1 MNWRKN
7 FTVKVVF
14 ELKHGQEITVDFVL
28 KSGTILTSKQNDINS
43 RYIIASITN
52 NGESIVIPNGAK
64 ATLNIRR
71 SDNAKKC
78 YLTTIENNKVKGF
91 LSSWA
96 VELEGQL
103 LCDISI
109 IDNEEKLTTTSFA
122 IRVEEA
128 CCTSEDIEDATS
140 EDIITN
146 ILSELTEIENT
157 IGEWQKQITS
167 DSITIQNEEW
177 VYNASTNKYEYTVN
191 NNDVTP
197 QTYIIANDYEGLLLE
212 GDVISNDNSYTIT
225 APVKPTGAVTLLL
238 IFLKGGG
245 INERTI

>member
-1 MNWRKN
+1 M
-7 FTVKVVF
+7 
-14 ELKHGQEITVDFVL
+14 KHGQHINLDFVL
-28 KSGTILTSKQNDINS
+28 KWNTILLAKQNDINS
-43 RYIIASITN
+43 RYIIATITD
-52 NGESIVIPNGAK
+52 NGESITLPNNAV
-64 ATLNIRR
+64 ATLNIQR
-71 SDNAKKC
+71 SDNLKKC
-78 YLTTIENNKVKGF
+78 YRAAIEDNKVKAF

-109 IDNEEKLTTTSFA
+109 IENEEKLTTTSFVVM
-122 IRVEEA
+122 VEKA
-128 CCTSEDIEDATS
+128 SCTSEDIEDATS

-157 IGEWQKQITS
+157 IGEWQKQISS

-197 QTYIIANDYEGLLLE
+197 QTYIIVNDYEGLLLG
-212 GDVISNDNSYTIT
+212 GDVISNDNSYTI
-225 APVKPTGAVTLLL
+225 AALVKPTGAVTLLL

-245 INERTI
+245 INERTN